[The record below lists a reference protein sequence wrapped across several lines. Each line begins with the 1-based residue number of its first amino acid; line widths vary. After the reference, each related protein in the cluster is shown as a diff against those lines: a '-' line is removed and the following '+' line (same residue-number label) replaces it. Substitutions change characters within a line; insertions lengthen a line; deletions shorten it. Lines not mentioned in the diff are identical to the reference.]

1 MLHNSLLVIQ
11 GHIAEELI
19 LKTMQQA
26 WGFKYHVFSLMAIFV
41 WYLQKHCAVFATGL
55 KTASANLSAFLA
67 VPGMLAG
74 FQGHCLAIAHH
85 LLDQG
90 GW

>member
-1 MLHNSLLVIQ
+1 
-11 GHIAEELI
+11 
-19 LKTMQQA
+19 
-26 WGFKYHVFSLMAIFV
+26 MAIFV

-74 FQGHCLAIAHH
+74 FQGHCLTIARH

-90 GW
+90 GWQEV